1 MRWAQAELRSCS
13 AHGAAASTKYQ
24 KCPYFGNLP
33 LLEGNDPNFMMNH
46 RLLISTCMFSIGNHS
61 QSTQHD
67 ELQRKAPCSH
77 HKDCMRTF
85 DLGIPKCNLILR
97 EFPLRLGFQVPSFL
111 SSHMSQCSSLSSFS
125 SAARCAS
132 MLACMPMSI
141 QLASKLHPHSDGS
154 PNLFPSAVP
163 ITWELRGNCWE
174 HGISWSSLDV
184 SPS

>member
-1 MRWAQAELRSCS
+1 
-13 AHGAAASTKYQ
+13 
-24 KCPYFGNLP
+24 
-33 LLEGNDPNFMMNH
+33 MMNH

-77 HKDCMRTF
+77 HRDCMRTS
-85 DLGIPKCNLILR
+85 DLGIPKCDLDLR
-97 EFPLRLGFQVPSFL
+97 GIPLGIGLASSKFPQL
-111 SSHMSQCSSLSSFS
+111 SYVQGSSLSSFS
-125 SAARCAS
+125 STTRCAS
-132 MLACMPMSI
+132 MLACMPMSF

-174 HGISWSSLDV
+174 HGISCSSLDV